1 MFKSFGHL
9 TLFRVCTLL
18 ESPWKLQSVLES
30 PWISVLPL
38 SKRDSRVA
46 KLIKKEQTQIER
58 PSGWNCSCCPRTKN
72 KDSRFFFCT
81 EWSPWKVG
89 NVFLKSPWI
98 FCSKTCTS
106 PDYSSEL
113 LKWCYLVSFSLSYIT
128 TLIHKGNC
136 VCTCILWTKVYSC
149 GIQGSNKSPIK

>member
-1 MFKSFGHL
+1 M
-9 TLFRVCTLL
+9 
-18 ESPWKLQSVLES
+18 
-30 PWISVLPL
+30 
-38 SKRDSRVA
+38 
-46 KLIKKEQTQIER
+46 
-58 PSGWNCSCCPRTKN
+58 
-72 KDSRFFFCT
+72 
-81 EWSPWKVG
+81 G

-98 FCSKTCTS
+98 FCSKTCTN

-149 GIQGSNKSPIK
+149 GIQAQTKAPSSNPELVEFQPGQVIFRSPLTCPPLRVQAIHPLTKSLTKTNKKWPWVSKMRELLAQRMSWNLRFFFEPAAIKIIEAQS